1 MKRFHVNVMTHYD
14 KDLYVMANSPADAEA
29 QVRNM
34 AMNEPNFW
42 IGPEWGVSESSD
54 DEYFVEEA

>member
-1 MKRFHVNVMTHYD
+1 MTHYD